1 MFFNCR
7 NNKKAMQYFSVN
19 LVALLIIPCC
29 GGLTIVKALFVGP
42 DVSAVRLNLLDVLF
56 QDLPL
61 FGVSVS
67 YAALTRTFEP
77 SVTGTGTLALS
88 AFMLGKDLF
97 ELIYM
102 LVQNVKNTR
111 AEIMAELQ
119 QGGSG
124 QLATTITTSREIVGA
139 ITNPVSEWPPPVP
152 HRQKVTNDQ

>member
-1 MFFNCR
+1 MFCNCR

-19 LVALLIIPCC
+19 FVALLIIPCC
-29 GGLTIVKALFVGP
+29 GGLTIVKAFFIGP

-61 FGVSVS
+61 LGVSVS

-77 SVTGTGTLALS
+77 SVMGTGTIALS

-97 ELIYM
+97 ELLYM
-102 LVQNVKNTR
+102 LVENMKNTR

-124 QLATTITTSREIVGA
+124 QLATSREIVGV
-139 ITNPVSEWPPPVP
+139 ITNPVSDWPPPMP
-152 HRQKVTNDQ
+152 HRQKVTNDQQ